1 MRIAVAGATGLVGRP
16 LVARARAAG
25 HEVVEIARSRGVDLT
40 AGDELSDALT
50 GVEAV
55 VDVAQSPSLEQRIAT
70 EWFTTVAERLGR
82 AARQAG
88 VRRTVALSIVGVDRT
103 PDFGYYVAKV
113 AHEDAIRGHAPGPV
127 IVRAT
132 QFHEFAGLLLDWGR
146 DGDRAA
152 VLNFPSQPIAVGE
165 VARTLLD
172 RVTATEVD
180 NRDIAGPRQERT
192 LDQVRRLLVRRG
204 EQHVAVE
211 EAPTSAAM
219 RAGSVLPGPDARRLG
234 PTYDSWLAG
243 AGGDASEL

>member
-16 LVARARAAG
+16 LVAQARAVG

-40 AGDELSDALT
+40 AGDEISTALAGVDA
-50 GVEAV
+50 VI
-55 VDVAQSPSLEQRIAT
+55 DVTQSPSLEQQVAT
-70 EWFTTVAERLGR
+70 EWFTTVAERLGN

-103 PDFGYYVAKV
+103 PDFGYYVAKL
-113 AHEDAIRGHAPGPV
+113 AHEDATRSNAPGPV

-146 DGDRAA
+146 DGDQAA
-152 VLNFPSQPIAVGE
+152 VLDFPSQPIAVDE

-180 NRDIAGPRQERT
+180 TQDIAGPQQERT
-192 LDQVRRLLVRRG
+192 LDQARRLLDHRG
-204 EQHVAVE
+204 EAHVAVE
-211 EAPTSAAM
+211 AAPTSAAM
-219 RAGSVLPGPDARRLG
+219 QAGSALPGLDALRLG

-243 AGGDASEL
+243 AY